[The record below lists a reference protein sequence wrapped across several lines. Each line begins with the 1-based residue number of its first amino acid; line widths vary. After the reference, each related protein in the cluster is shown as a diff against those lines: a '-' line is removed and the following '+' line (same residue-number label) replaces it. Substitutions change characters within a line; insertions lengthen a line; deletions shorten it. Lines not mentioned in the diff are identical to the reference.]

1 MKANIVSVGNS
12 KGIRIPKAMLN
23 LNMENNKLS
32 PGRKAKKTGQWAKTM
47 TKWLITLSSKGRK
60 KWQFVSFEGPKGGES
75 RGIVDF
81 IAIRRDHKYRKNPLK
96 IGDLFEIIIIQAK
109 GGSAPMPSNDDILR
123 LSKVGEY
130 YHAKHIILA
139 DWQKG
144 KAPTLYSLVNSSWEK
159 TEPKDVFK

>member
-23 LNMENNKLS
+23 LNMENYKLS
-32 PGRKAKKTGQWAKTM
+32 PGKKAKKTGQDAKKW
-47 TKWLITLSSKGRK
+47 TKWLITHSSKGRK

-96 IGDLFEIIIIQAK
+96 IGDLFEIILIQVK
-109 GGSAPMPSNDDILR
+109 GGSAPIPSNDDILR
-123 LSKVGEY
+123 LSKVGKY
-130 YHAKHIILA
+130 YHAKHIIFG
-139 DWQKG
+139 DWKEG
-144 KAPTLYSLVNSSWEK
+144 KVPTLYFLVNSSWEEIK
-159 TEPKDVFK
+159 PKDAFK